1 MAATG
6 PLVVVGDILLDV
18 DVEGTADRRSPDAPV
33 PVVDVTGRTYR
44 PGGAGLAARLAA
56 DDSAEVVLIA
66 GFAPDEASER
76 LRALLGPRVRVV
88 ALPLHGATVRKERVL
103 ATGPWARPGA
113 RGDQRGRR
121 ALITRIDYGDGRIGT
136 DPLPDDALDALAAAR
151 GVLVSDYGRGASA
164 HPHLRAVLKNAAA
177 PVVWDPH
184 PRGAAPVPGMTLV
197 TPNRGEALD
206 QLAAPPTTD
215 TDLCALTRRWGV
227 RAVAVTLGSEGA
239 LVCGRHECTRIALP
253 AERRGP
259 DGCDTCGAGDRFAT
273 AATAALADGHDLE
286 QAVRRAVYAA
296 ADFVARGAAGTVS
309 VTESAV
315 PEPVAVTSW
324 A

>member
-1 MAATG
+1 M
-6 PLVVVGDILLDV
+6 
-18 DVEGTADRRSPDAPV
+18 
-33 PVVDVTGRTYR
+33 
-44 PGGAGLAARLAA
+44 
-56 DDSAEVVLIA
+56 
-66 GFAPDEASER
+66 
-76 LRALLGPRVRVV
+76 
-88 ALPLHGATVRKERVL
+88 
-103 ATGPWARPGA
+103 
-113 RGDQRGRR
+113 
-121 ALITRIDYGDGRIGT
+121 
-136 DPLPDDALDALAAAR
+136 
-151 GVLVSDYGRGASA
+151 
-164 HPHLRAVLKNAAA
+164 
-177 PVVWDPH
+177 VWDPH

-309 VTESAV
+309 VTETAV
-315 PEPVAVTSW
+315 PEPVSVTSW